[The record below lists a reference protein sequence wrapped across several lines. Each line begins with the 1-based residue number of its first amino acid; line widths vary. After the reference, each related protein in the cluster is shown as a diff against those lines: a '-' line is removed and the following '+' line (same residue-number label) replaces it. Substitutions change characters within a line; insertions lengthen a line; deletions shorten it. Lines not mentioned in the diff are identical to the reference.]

1 MRGRYDLNA
10 DVGEGFAED
19 EELMGV
25 ITSANVAC
33 GFHAGSRETMRWI
46 CAMAAERNVAIGA
59 QVSYRDR
66 EGFGRRRVEVGFP
79 ELVADLAE
87 QVEALTAEA
96 TAVGAKVR
104 YVKPHGAL
112 YNRCVDDPVHS
123 AAVIEVCSTS
133 RLPVLG
139 LPGSVLLRLAAETG
153 VAGQREFFAD
163 RAYEASGRLVP
174 RGQQGSVISDRTRV
188 ARRVRDLVRA
198 RTVVARSGEVVD
210 VGADSICVH
219 GDSPGA
225 AALAR
230 TVRDV
235 LEDEGVLVSS
245 SLWHEAAR

>member
-19 EELMGV
+19 EELLGV

-46 CAMAAERNVAIGA
+46 CGLAADRDVAVGA

-66 EGFGRRRVEVGFP
+66 EGFGRRRVEVGFT

-87 QVEALTAEA
+87 QVETLQAEA
-96 TAVGAKVR
+96 TGAGVSVC

-112 YNRCVDDPVHS
+112 YNRCVDDREHS
-123 AAVIEVCSTS
+123 AAVVDVCGAS

-139 LPGSVLLRLAAETG
+139 LPGSVLLRLAAEAG
-153 VAGQREFFAD
+153 VEGRREFFAD
-163 RAYEASGRLVP
+163 RGYDVSGRLVP
-174 RGQQGSVISDRTRV
+174 RGEEGSVISDATQV
-188 ARRVRDLVRA
+188 ARRVRDLVGA
-198 RTVVARSGEVVD
+198 RTVVARSGEVIQVR
-210 VGADSICVH
+210 ADSICVH

-230 TVRDV
+230 RVRDV
-235 LEDEGVLVSS
+235 LEQEGVMVSSALWDEG
-245 SLWHEAAR
+245 AR